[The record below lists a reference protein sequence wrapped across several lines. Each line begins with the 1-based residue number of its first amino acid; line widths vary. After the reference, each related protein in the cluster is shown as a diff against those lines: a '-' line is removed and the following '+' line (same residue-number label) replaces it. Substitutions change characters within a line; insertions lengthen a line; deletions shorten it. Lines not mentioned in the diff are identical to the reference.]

1 MAQSGQRRRYI
12 PFRKRD
18 LLLMLLEDGKLSTQ
32 KAMQDFQWL
41 CKLIEKDFH
50 LQFFEKSERLKD
62 DYYPINPDL
71 KRGKNF
77 SREEADRASKDL
89 VTVLKEVLN
98 DANFDLIPREDVR
111 EAFNLS
117 PILDLKLQ
125 VDENDFEFVE
135 FYARGS
141 RMDRFEKKT
150 LFGLRRRVFEEE
162 VLERVV
168 VLVRFK
174 PKEYFEA
181 RNKRTLSF
189 EPGSILIKL
198 FKDVPKSDLEIL
210 FPNTMISMHTKDL
223 LMLMVPAIVGGIP
236 LMVSKVLPA
245 VIWYF
250 FALATAYFGYY
261 GRVEE
266 SQLKEA
272 IAAFS
277 AGIALA
283 GFCFKQWLK
292 YKNKRYEFQ
301 KRLSD
306 NLYFRNLVN
315 NVGVFHLLIDQAEE
329 EECKE
334 TFLAYYFLTVET
346 DGLTEPELDK
356 KVEEWFEF
364 KHGIKLDFHSIH
376 AARKLLLLQLGELDS
391 SGRLKVVSFEEGL
404 RRLDEACDSYFLYA
418 KPN

>member
-1 MAQSGQRRRYI
+1 
-12 PFRKRD
+12 
-18 LLLMLLEDGKLSTQ
+18 MLLEDGKLSTEQ
-32 KAMQDFQWL
+32 AAQDFQRL
-41 CKLIEKDFH
+41 CELMENVHH
-50 LQFFEKSERLKD
+50 LQFFKKSEALKD
-62 DYYPINPDL
+62 NYYPINPDL
-71 KRGKNF
+71 KKGKNF

-98 DANFDLIPREDVR
+98 DANFDLIPREEVR
-111 EAFNLS
+111 EAFNSS

-210 FPNTMISMHTKDL
+210 FPNTMISMHTKDVL
-223 LMLMVPAIVGGIP
+223 TLMVPAILGGIP

-245 VIWYF
+245 VIVL

-266 SQLKEA
+266 DQLKEA

-391 SGRLKVVSFEEGL
+391 SGRLKVVSFDEGL
-404 RRLDEACDSYFLYA
+404 RSLDAAWASYFQCA
-418 KPN
+418 KPT